1 MKRQSLAVEKVSVPP
16 QRRVEHELQQLLL
29 HVEQHESHDLEKRR
43 RIQQLLDDVRS
54 SDPKGMKAD
63 SGEGSRAILG
73 LERGLIESKR
83 ELNSGRWTYRVLA
96 RRKYSSIDSI
106 IDVPCSFCDIEARCA
121 QEGAEN
127 PAKCQRINQWILA
140 SVSGP
145 PSGR

>member
-1 MKRQSLAVEKVSVPP
+1 MPRKGPTEQDVLRIVMDRGKEGILQSALCRE
-16 QRRVEHELQQLLL
+16 
-29 HVEQHESHDLEKRR
+29 
-43 RIQQLLDDVRS
+43 
-54 SDPKGMKAD
+54 MKAD
-63 SGEGSRAILG
+63 SGEGSRAILR

-127 PAKCQRINQWILA
+127 PAKCQRINHWILA